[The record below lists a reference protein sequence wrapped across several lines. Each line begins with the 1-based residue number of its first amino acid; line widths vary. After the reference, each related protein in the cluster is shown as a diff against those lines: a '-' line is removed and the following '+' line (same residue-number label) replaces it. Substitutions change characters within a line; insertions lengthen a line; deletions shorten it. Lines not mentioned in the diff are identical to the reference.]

1 MPAERTLLLD
11 HERVQ
16 RKLRRI
22 AIQLQEEHWNAGS
35 LVLAGIAPRGTKLAQ
50 RLARMLA
57 EGSQLQVDV
66 MELTLDKDAPLARPP
81 KSSLEPSAL
90 RGRTVVL
97 VDDVLMSGRTL
108 SGESVR
114 AILVVMLAHRY
125 IWENESKARAGGD
138 DQDKLLKLTHSINGV
153 RNNAKNVLAREF
165 GERLDWK
172 VDCFAAELVA
182 QFGNWNVFD
191 AAE

>member
-108 SGESVR
+108 
-114 AILVVMLAHRY
+114 MH
-125 IWENESKARAGGD
+125 
-138 DQDKLLKLTHSINGV
+138 
-153 RNNAKNVLAREF
+153 
-165 GERLDWK
+165 
-172 VDCFAAELVA
+172 AAAYLVA
-182 QFGNWNVFD
+182 QDPARLTTVVLVDRRHRTFPIRADIVGLTLSTTVQEHISVELGRRD
-191 AAE
+191 AVYIA